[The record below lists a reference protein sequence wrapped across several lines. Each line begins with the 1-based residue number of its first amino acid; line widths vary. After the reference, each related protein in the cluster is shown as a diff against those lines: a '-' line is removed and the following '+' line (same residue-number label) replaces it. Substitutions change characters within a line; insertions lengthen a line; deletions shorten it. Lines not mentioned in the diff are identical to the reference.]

1 MIHRV
6 GDQRLH
12 GLVAVETRAHVDFAV
27 RQAEVRQPAGA
38 GFLLLEFLRMHQE
51 HEARAR
57 RHRPQGRT
65 PAELFG
71 PKTFVTHYSHGL
83 GPTKRGSAEM
93 VTPQAWPGCCES
105 GRRVTAPGARWAGA
119 VTKQR

>member
-38 GFLLLEFLRMHQE
+38 GFLLLEFLRVHQE

-57 RHRPQGRT
+57 RHRAQRRA

-83 GPTKRGSAEM
+83 GPTKRRNAEM
-93 VTPQAWPGCCES
+93 ATPQASPLSSET
-105 GRRVTAPGARWAGA
+105 RKTTTPPPP
-119 VTKQR
+119 